1 MKPIRIVLAPTRS
14 RPVNIFLGMV
24 LLLVSVLLFLAL
36 ATYHATDPSLNTSV
50 DAATPRNWIGLF
62 GAYVS
67 DLLLQALG
75 ITAFLL
81 PVWLSGVGW
90 TWMRS
95 RPGGSPILRWMG
107 TLLALTFLP
116 AVLGLLP
123 WHWRWLH
130 VLPVEGVVGRL
141 MAGLLVVYL
150 NLQGAWVVAAAL
162 AAAGLY
168 FASDISFGA
177 IRESIAERW
186 ARFAEWRDRR
196 RDLREEEE
204 ELEARR
210 GVLLDEGNEA
220 VPFSQFDAATN
231 PEMETEIPAQ
241 KPNRFLAFFTRR
253 RAPKQDA
260 IDEIPAYQR
269 TDLRPRSE
277 EPARY
282 ERAEA
287 ADPVVTPRRTSI
299 WERREA
305 ETRIE
310 AKTQTPI
317 SEMAAAPATA
327 APVAPIRRH
336 AAPLAPVDPWANER
350 PAPARRAG
358 RARRRNRDSQPRR
371 CRNACHDRGAQ
382 ACERLQTAA
391 EHAAE

>member
-1 MKPIRIVLAPTRS
+1 MKPIRIVLSPTRS

-24 LLLVSVLLFLAL
+24 LVLVSLLLLLSL
-36 ATYHATDPSLNTSV
+36 ATYRASDPSLNT
-50 DAATPRNWIGLF
+50 ATGSAVPHNWIGLF
-62 GAYVS
+62 GACTS
-67 DLLLQALG
+67 DLLLQSLG
-75 ITAFLL
+75 LTAFLL
-81 PVWLSGVGW
+81 PLWLGGVGW

-95 RPGGSPILRWMG
+95 RPGGSPILRWVG
-107 TLLALTFLP
+107 TLLALAFLP
-116 AVLGLLP
+116 AVFGLLP

-141 MAGLLVVYL
+141 MSGLLVMYL

-168 FASDISFGA
+168 FASDISFA
-177 IRESIAERW
+177 VIRESIAERW
-186 ARFAEWRDRR
+186 ARFQEWRDRR

-204 ELEARR
+204 ELEARQN
-210 GVLLDEGNEA
+210 VLLDEENEA
-220 VPFSQFDAATN
+220 IPFSQFDAATN

-253 RAPKQDA
+253 RAPKQDP

-269 TDLRPRSE
+269 TDRRPQPE

-287 ADPVVTPRRTSI
+287 VDPLVTPRRTSI

-305 ETRIE
+305 E
-310 AKTQTPI
+310 TPI

-327 APVAPIRRH
+327 APVAPMRPQ
-336 AAPLAPVDPWANER
+336 AAAMVPMDPWANEQR
-350 PAPARRAG
+350 PSERPVLAAAPMQKRM
-358 RARRRNRDSQPRR
+358 P
-371 CRNACHDRGAQ
+371 
-382 ACERLQTAA
+382 
-391 EHAAE
+391 